1 MTSTSEASSQLAQL
15 LRAAIQ
21 LGASDVHLKAG
32 AAPMFRIDG
41 DLRPVEAPATAAA
54 ELDGICIQ
62 LIGTSAAD
70 LASMLHHEFSYE
82 WPGVGRFRG
91 HFYRSRG
98 KSTLALRP
106 IPLKIPSMNEL
117 RLPLASRKACGLTQG
132 LVLVSG
138 ATGMGKSTTLA
149 SLVDTIA
156 HTTCRHIVTIEDP
169 IEYVFE
175 DGMSQVTQREVGRDV
190 ESFDE
195 GLRQAL
201 RQDPDVLLIGEARDR
216 ETMEVA
222 LHAAESGHLV
232 LTSAHFSDV
241 QSAVNGIIGMA
252 DAKEQTNWRFRLAD
266 AMRVVIA
273 QRLLPRRG
281 GSGRVLASEVLV
293 ADPSIR
299 SCIQD
304 EARMKNLRAALER
317 GKGDLQTHTLDQSL
331 LELLQARL
339 ITLEVAQASAISPG
353 ELMREITLRRI
364 AV

>member
-1 MTSTSEASSQLAQL
+1 MSSTSETSTQLAQL

-21 LGASDVHLKAG
+21 LAASDVHLKAG
-32 AAPMFRIDG
+32 AVPMFRIDG
-41 DLRPVEAPATAAA
+41 DLRPVESPPILGPELDAVSAQLAGRSVA
-54 ELDGICIQ
+54 ELG
-62 LIGTSAAD
+62 AAQ
-70 LASMLHHEFSYE
+70 HCEFSYE

-91 HFYRSRG
+91 HYYRSRG
-98 KSTLALRP
+98 ESALALRP

-117 RLPLASRKACGLTQG
+117 RLPLATRKACALTQG

-149 SLVDTIA
+149 SILDTIA
-156 HTTCRHIVTIEDP
+156 HTSCRHIITIEDP
-169 IEYVFE
+169 VEYVFE
-175 DGMSQVTQREVGRDV
+175 DGMSQVMQREVGRDV
-190 ESFDE
+190 ESYGE
-195 GLRQAL
+195 GLVQAL
-201 RQDPDVLLIGEARDR
+201 RQDPDVILIGEARDR
-216 ETMEVA
+216 ETMEVV

-241 QSAVNGIIGMA
+241 QSAVNGILGMA
-252 DAKEQTNWRFRLAD
+252 DAKEQLNWRYRLAD
-266 AMRVVIA
+266 ALRVIIA

-299 SCIQD
+299 ACVQD

-317 GKGDLQTHTLDQSL
+317 GKSDLQTHTLDQSL

-339 ITLEVAQASAISPG
+339 ITLEMAQSSAQSPG